1 MGTRAT
7 WMLSWTSRSNEA
19 CTSSKTR
26 ARRTGLATV
35 GNRWEA
41 LVTRGRSFSFY
52 PTKNL
57 GALGDGGF
65 IATDDKKLAAH
76 LKRLRN
82 GGQSSRDVH
91 ESIGFNSRLDEL
103 QAAVLRAK
111 LPRLE
116 RGNDRRREIAK
127 RYVGALE
134 GTELVPVA
142 VLEIAVSARHL
153 FVVKARSRDALEGH
167 LGPNVGSRRSCTTPS
182 RFICNLPIVAWNNV
196 REAVRLPR
204 RRRRA
209 SSRCHSI
216 PPCWMTDEDVD
227 CVVQA
232 LRALRASP

>member
-1 MGTRAT
+1 MFADVDEDTLT
-7 WMLSWTSRSNEA
+7 LSTESVHDRITSRTKAIVPVHLYGNA
-19 CTSSKTR
+19 CDMDALMDLAEQR
-26 ARRTGLATV
+26 GLYVVEDACQAHGARY
-35 GNRWEA
+35 
-41 LVTRGRSFSFY
+41 RGKPLGSFGHAGAFSFY

-142 VLEIAVSARHL
+142 VLEIAVSAPT
-153 FVVKARSRDALEGH
+153 FVRRESAVTRRTRGTSWRTWDPDARA
-167 LGPNVGSRRSCTTPS
+167 
-182 RFICNLPIVAWNNV
+182 
-196 REAVRLPR
+196 LPR
-204 RRRRA
+204 PG
-209 SSRCHSI
+209 SSATCLS
-216 PPCWMTDEDVD
+216 
-227 CVVQA
+227 
-232 LRALRASP
+232 